1 MNLLEKKLEPRM
13 TMSTYD
19 SIHSYKDLNVTIFPY
34 VFLLLLPDIIFHSVL
49 LIIYKSFDSYNVT
62 IAVLTLI
69 KLVGLTLWF
78 YKYKKYND
86 INIKNESIDNK
97 ESLFTCLIYQNI
109 QCLISL
115 LIFLGTI
122 YNIFSTK
129 YKYVAIGEILFNLP
143 LMVIFFIYYSIKLNS
158 SESIEYYLPK

>member
-1 MNLLEKKLEPRM
+1 MAI
-13 TMSTYD
+13 STYD

-34 VFLLLLPDIIFHSVL
+34 VLLLLLPDIIFHSVL
-49 LIIYKSFDSYNVT
+49 LIIYNSFDSYNVT

-97 ESLFTCLIYQNI
+97 RKAFLLVWIYQNI

-115 LIFLGTI
+115 LIFLGTV
-122 YNIFSTK
+122 YNIFSNK
-129 YKYVAIGEILFNLP
+129 YEYVTVADMLYNLP
-143 LMVIFFIYYSIKLNS
+143 LMVIFFVFYSIKLNS
-158 SESIEYYLPK
+158 NDSIQYYLPK

>member
-1 MNLLEKKLEPRM
+1 MAI
-13 TMSTYD
+13 STYD

-34 VFLLLLPDIIFHSVL
+34 VLLLLLPDIIFHSVL

-97 ESLFTCLIYQNI
+97 RKAFLLVWIYQNI

-115 LIFLGTI
+115 LIFLGTV
-122 YNIFSTK
+122 YNLFSNK
-129 YKYVAIGEILFNLP
+129 YEYVTVVDMLYNLP
-143 LMVIFFIYYSIKLNS
+143 LMVIFFVFYSIKLNS
-158 SESIEYYLPK
+158 NDSIQYYLPK

>member
-1 MNLLEKKLEPRM
+1 
-13 TMSTYD
+13 MSTSIYG
-19 SIHSYKDLNVTIFPY
+19 SIHSYKDLNITIFPY
-34 VFLLLLPDIIFHSVL
+34 VFLLLLPELIFHSVL
-49 LIIYKSFDSYNVT
+49 LIIYKSFDSFNIT
-62 IAVLTLI
+62 IAGLTLI
-69 KLVGLTLWF
+69 KLVGLMLWF

-86 INIKNESIDNK
+86 INIKNEAIDNK
-97 ESLFTCLIYQNI
+97 RKAFLLVWIYQNI

-115 LIFLGTI
+115 LIFFGTI

-158 SESIEYYLPK
+158 NESIEYYLPK

>member
-1 MNLLEKKLEPRM
+1 MEKKLDPSM
-13 TMSTYD
+13 AISTYD

-34 VFLLLLPDIIFHSVL
+34 VLLLLLPDIIFHSVL
-49 LIIYKSFDSYNVT
+49 LIIYNSFDSYNVT

-97 ESLFTCLIYQNI
+97 RKAFLLVWIYQNI

-115 LIFLGTI
+115 LIFLGTV
-122 YNIFSTK
+122 YNIFSNK
-129 YKYVAIGEILFNLP
+129 YEYVTVADMLYNLP
-143 LMVIFFIYYSIKLNS
+143 LMVIFFVFYSIKLNS
-158 SESIEYYLPK
+158 NDSIQYYLPK

>member
-1 MNLLEKKLEPRM
+1 
-13 TMSTYD
+13 MSNSIYG
-19 SIHSYKDLNVTIFPY
+19 SIHSYKDLNITIFPY
-34 VFLLLLPDIIFHSVL
+34 VFLLLLPELIFHSVL
-49 LIIYKSFDSYNVT
+49 LIIYKAFDSFNIT
-62 IAVLTLI
+62 IAALTLI
-69 KLVGLTLWF
+69 KIVGLMLWF
-78 YKYKKYND
+78 NKYKKYND

-97 ESLFTCLIYQNI
+97 RKAFLLVWIYQNI

-143 LMVIFFIYYSIKLNS
+143 LMVIFF
-158 SESIEYYLPK
+158 YLLLY